1 MNPVTDQGNPNNRLS
16 QIVMVNEIASILYQ
30 VTDFD
35 TALDMILDTVS
46 EYLKYKPVGI
56 WKANNEDGQYD
67 VIKSR
72 DLDESIRG
80 GLSFSLNET
89 INGQTIPAS
98 QWMQIDLGDSMLRI
112 GQRPA
117 KKLSAVT
124 TIFLFPVNYRD
135 RLMGF
140 LGLFL
145 NKGQRIPDDY
155 DIRLLNIVA
164 TQAAPVL
171 FSFETLR
178 KPDQNYESIIAK
190 IIRDRM
196 YEAQLVLSPISFS
209 VFRITPACKFEHTLP
224 LEDAIRTYQK
234 LFHDRLEPLGD
245 LIWLTLDTI
254 FFVYPRADLFQ
265 AESICARL
273 HQEVEEAFSGNNSG
287 ASFILKY
294 VCLGYP
300 QSGKNATEII
310 NALWFRLFEELSEQ
324 HTLDSSAV

>member
-1 MNPVTDQGNPNNRLS
+1 MNPVTDHGNQNNRLS
-16 QIVMVNEIASILYQ
+16 QIVLVNEIASILYQ

-46 EYLKYKPVGI
+46 EYLKYKPAGI
-56 WKANNEDGQYD
+56 WKTNNEEGQYEL
-67 VIKSR
+67 IKSR
-72 DLDESIRG
+72 DLDESIRE
-80 GLSFSLNET
+80 GLSFSINET
-89 INGQTIPAS
+89 INGQTIPVN
-98 QWMQIDLGDSMLRI
+98 QWIQLDLGNSLLRI

-117 KKLSAVT
+117 IHLPDVT
-124 TIFLFPVNYRD
+124 TIFLFPINYRD

-145 NKGQRIPDDY
+145 SEGQRIPDDH

-171 FSFETLR
+171 FSFDTLR
-178 KPDQNYESIIAK
+178 KTDQNYESIIAK

-209 VFRITPACKFEHTLP
+209 VFRITPSGKFEHALP

-234 LFHDRLEPLGD
+234 IFHDRLEPLGD
-245 LIWLTLDTI
+245 LIWLTLDTL

-273 HQEVEEAFSGNNSG
+273 QQEVEDAFLSHNSG
-287 ASFILKY
+287 ASFFLKY

-324 HTLDSSAV
+324 HRLESSTV